1 MEMRMKKNPF
11 SYFSLFY
18 IAFLGTGGLLAVA
31 IFLLQQIGI
40 PPERCVG
47 DWPRMYEYLCEQGMV
62 EWRQGRL
69 LGYLVVFRGGL
80 ALCLAWAAGRC
91 RGPGIR
97 SASKLLLGIIEG
109 CGVVRW
115 FITAGGKGILLHI
128 LIQFPH
134 MIAYIPMGA
143 ALLNR
148 RFRRGALLW
157 GIGVLTECY
166 VNSFLLQLFFTHL
179 KR

>member
-1 MEMRMKKNPF
+1 MTKKPF

-18 IAFLGTGGLLAVA
+18 IAFLGTGGLLAVV
-31 IFLLQQIGI
+31 ILLLQQIGI

-47 DWPRMYEYLCEQGMV
+47 DWKRMYECLRERCMV
-62 EWRQGRL
+62 SWNRGWL

-80 ALCLAWAAGRC
+80 ALCIAWAAGRC

-97 SASKLLLGIIEG
+97 VVFVLVLGIMEG
-109 CGVVRW
+109 SSIVRW
-115 FITAGGKGILLHI
+115 FITAGGRGILLHV

-134 MIAYIPMGA
+134 MIFYIPMGI
-143 ALLNR
+143 ALLRR
-148 RFRRGALLW
+148 RFRRGVLLW

-179 KR
+179 KQ